1 MEIFPASPW
10 KSALLEVVDFCID
23 RVY

>member
-1 MEIFPASPW
+1 MEIFPASPH